1 MKTDKIAQKLADIL
15 PSRPVVPG
23 MSNPDTSKL
32 VEQEATHIKSKQ
44 DAKELA
50 RIKYLE
56 RQKLKNLQ
64 AKQEKRQSLAE
75 ELGVEEIPD
84 GQTELQAKRIV
95 EQQKR
100 VEAIEALE
108 AQTVEPLK
116 ATELAERHDSGKG
129 SYSSAIHSALQLQGA
144 SRPEITR
151 LLTSLN
157 INLSVQLTKQDTAN
171 LLACLLTCN
180 ESQLQALVNN
190 KKVPVVIKTVIKR
203 LIEDMKLGNIE
214 TVEKLWDRV
223 FGKGQMQLNLP
234 EQQQLQTGII
244 PNVPVSREAYLII
257 RENLIK

>member
-1 MKTDKIAQKLADIL
+1 MKADKIAQKLADIL
-15 PSRPVVPG
+15 PDRPVVPG
-23 MSNPDTSKL
+23 MSNPDTPKL
-32 VEQEATHIKSKQ
+32 VEQEATRIKSKQ

-56 RQKLKNLQ
+56 KRKLKNLQ

-75 ELGVEEIPD
+75 ELGVEEIPN

-108 AQTVEPLK
+108 VQTVEPLK
-116 ATELAERHDSGKG
+116 ATELAERHDSGRG
-129 SYSSAIHSALQLQGA
+129 SYSSAIRSALQLQGA
-144 SRPEITR
+144 SRPEITK

-180 ESQLQALVNN
+180 HSQLQALMAN

-203 LIEDMKLGNIE
+203 LIEDEKLGNIE
-214 TVEKLWDRV
+214 TIEKLWDRI
-223 FGKGQMQLNLP
+223 FGKGPMQLSLP
-234 EQQQLQTGII
+234 EGQQLQTGII
-244 PNVPVSREAYLII
+244 PNQPVSREAYILI
-257 RENLIK
+257 RDTLIK

>member
-15 PSRPVVPG
+15 PDRPIVPG

-32 VEQEATHIKSKQ
+32 VEQEATRIKLKR

-56 RQKLKNLQ
+56 KQRLRNLQ
-64 AKQEKRQSLAE
+64 AKQEKRQLLAK

-84 GQTELQAKRIV
+84 GQTEFQAKHIA

-116 ATELAERHDSGKG
+116 ATELAERHNSGKG
-129 SYSSAIHSALQLQGA
+129 SYSSAISSALRLQGT
-144 SRPEITR
+144 SRPEITK

-157 INLSVQLTKQDTAN
+157 INLSIQLTKQDTAN

-180 ESQLQALVNN
+180 HSQLQALMTN

-203 LIEDMKLGNIE
+203 LIEDEKLGNIE
-214 TVEKLWDRV
+214 TIEKLWDRI
-223 FGKGQMQLNLP
+223 FGKGPMQLSLP
-234 EQQQLQTGII
+234 EGQQLQTGII
-244 PNVPVSREAYLII
+244 PNQPVSREAYILI
-257 RENLIK
+257 RDTLIK

>member
-1 MKTDKIAQKLADIL
+1 MKTGKIAQKLADIL
-15 PSRPVVPG
+15 PNRPIVPG
-23 MSNPDTSKL
+23 MSNPDTSEL
-32 VEQEATHIKSKQ
+32 VEQEATRIKSKQ

-56 RQKLKNLQ
+56 KQKLRNLQ

-84 GQTELQAKRIV
+84 GQTELQAKRIA

-116 ATELAERHDSGKG
+116 ATELAERHDSGRG
-129 SYSSAIHSALQLQGA
+129 SYSSAIRSALQLQGT
-144 SRPEITR
+144 SRPEITK

-180 ESQLQALVNN
+180 HSQLQALMTN
-190 KKVPVVIKTVIKR
+190 KKVPVVIKTIIKR
-203 LIEDMKLGNIE
+203 LIEDEKLGNIE
-214 TVEKLWDRV
+214 TIEKIWDRI
-223 FGKGQMQLNLP
+223 FGKGPMQLSLP
-234 EQQQLQTGII
+234 EGQQLQTGII
-244 PNVPVSREAYLII
+244 PNQPVSREAYILI
-257 RENLIK
+257 RDTLIK

>member
-32 VEQEATHIKSKQ
+32 VEQEATRIKAKA

-56 RQKLKNLQ
+56 RQRLRNLKE
-64 AKQEKRQSLAE
+64 KQERRQSLAE

-129 SYSSAIHSALQLQGA
+129 SYSSAIRSALQLQGA
-144 SRPEITR
+144 SRPEITK

-180 ESQLQALVNN
+180 NSQLQALMTN

-203 LIEDMKLGNIE
+203 LIEDEKLGNIE
-214 TVEKLWDRV
+214 TIEKLWDRI
-223 FGKGQMQLNLP
+223 FGKGPMQLSLP
-234 EQQQLQTGII
+234 EGQQLQTGII
-244 PNVPVSREAYLII
+244 PNQPVSREAYILI
-257 RENLIK
+257 RDTLMK

>member
-1 MKTDKIAQKLADIL
+1 MKTDKIAQKLSDIL

-32 VEQEATHIKSKQ
+32 VEQEATRIKAKA

-56 RQKLKNLQ
+56 KQKLKNLQ

-75 ELGVEEIPD
+75 ELGVDSIPD
-84 GQTELQAKRIV
+84 GQTELQAKRIA

-129 SYSSAIHSALQLQGA
+129 SYSSVIRSALQLQGA
-144 SRPEITR
+144 SRPEITK

-180 ESQLQALVNN
+180 NSQLQALMTN

-203 LIEDMKLGNIE
+203 LIEDEKLGNIE
-214 TVEKLWDRV
+214 TIEKLWDRI
-223 FGKGQMQLNLP
+223 FGKGPMQLNLP

-244 PNVPVSREAYLII
+244 PNQPVSREAYILI
-257 RENLIK
+257 RDTLIK

>member
-1 MKTDKIAQKLADIL
+1 MKTDKIAQKLSDIL

-32 VEQEATHIKSKQ
+32 VEQEATRIKAKA

-56 RQKLKNLQ
+56 KQKLKNLQ

-75 ELGVEEIPD
+75 ELGVDSIPD

-116 ATELAERHDSGKG
+116 ATELAERHDSGRG
-129 SYSSAIHSALQLQGA
+129 SYSSAIRSALQLQGA
-144 SRPEITR
+144 SRPEITK

-180 ESQLQALVNN
+180 HSQLQALMAN

-203 LIEDMKLGNIE
+203 LIEDEKLGNIE
-214 TVEKLWDRV
+214 TIEKLWDRI
-223 FGKGQMQLNLP
+223 FGKGPMQLSLP
-234 EQQQLQTGII
+234 EGQQLQTGII
-244 PNVPVSREAYLII
+244 PNQPVSREAYILI
-257 RENLIK
+257 RDTLIK

>member
-32 VEQEATHIKSKQ
+32 VEQEATRIKSRQ

-50 RIKYLE
+50 RIKYIE
-56 RQKLKNLQ
+56 KRRLKNLQ
-64 AKQEKRQSLAE
+64 AKQERRQLLAE
-75 ELGVEEIPD
+75 ELGLEEIPD
-84 GQTELQAKRIV
+84 DQTELQARRIA

-100 VEAIEALE
+100 IEAIEAIE

-116 ATELAERHDSGKG
+116 VTELAERFDSDKG
-129 SYSSAIHSALQLQGA
+129 SYPSVIRSALQLQGT
-144 SRPEITR
+144 SRPEIAK

-180 ESQLQALVNN
+180 NSQLQALMTN
-190 KKVPVVIKTVIKR
+190 KKVPIVIKTIIKR
-203 LIEDMKLGNIE
+203 LIEDEKLGNIE
-214 TVEKLWDRV
+214 TIEKLWDRV
-223 FGKGQMQLNLP
+223 FGKGPIQLSLP
-234 EQQQLQTGII
+234 EGQQLQTDII
-244 PNVPVSREAYLII
+244 PNTPISREAYLIM
-257 RENLIK
+257 RENLMK